1 MEEETLDGGGFD
13 GDGEV
18 GKGENK
24 LSQNKNSHLKVCKK
38 PPHNGGENP
47 QKEKKIPLRG
57 WQLKLCSFGYGGE
70 NPHQST
76 HWGREGSGHN

>member
-24 LSQNKNSHLKVCKK
+24 LSQNKNSHLIVCKK
-38 PPHNGGENP
+38 PPHNGGEP
-47 QKEKKIPLRG
+47 SKGE
-57 WQLKLCSFGYGGE
+57 E
-70 NPHQST
+70 NPPEGVAAETVFTWLLRRKSSPDHSLGE
-76 HWGREGSGHN
+76 GR